1 MRDNAK
7 GGALTEVTFYI
18 LLVLFNPAHGY
29 AIMQFVKK
37 ETGGRLR
44 LGVGSLYGALCS
56 LEDKGW
62 IALSGK
68 EEVRR
73 KEYQIT
79 ELGVK
84 VAEKELVRLH
94 ELVQVAERTI
104 QGGKE
109 ESMSVFFEE
118 GLEHKKDG

>member
-18 LLVLFNPAHGY
+18 LLALFAPAHGY
-29 AIMQFVKK
+29 AIMQFVEK

-44 LGVGSLYGALCS
+44 LGAGSLYGALCS
-56 LEDKGW
+56 LEKKGW
-62 IALSGK
+62 IALSGNG
-68 EEVRR
+68 EGRR

-79 ELGVK
+79 KLGVE
-84 VAEKELVRLH
+84 VAEKELFRLQ

-104 QGGKE
+104 QGGKND
-109 ESMSVFFEE
+109 ESISILWRK
-118 GLEHKKDG
+118 G